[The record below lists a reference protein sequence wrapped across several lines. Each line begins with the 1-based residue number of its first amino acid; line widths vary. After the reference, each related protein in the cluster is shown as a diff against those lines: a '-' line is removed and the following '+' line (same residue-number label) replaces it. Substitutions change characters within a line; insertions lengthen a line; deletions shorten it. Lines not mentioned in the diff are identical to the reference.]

1 MTIASILPVNADSTT
16 TDAIAAILRHFG
28 HVVVNTGHSLRVNAY
43 PTEAQQENV
52 VAFGETRGD
61 ILLSDWDRIGQLLP
75 TDCYHIRFAR

>member
-28 HVVVNTGHSLRVNAY
+28 HVVVNTGHSLKVNAY
-43 PTEAQQENV
+43 PTEGADV

-61 ILLSDWDRIGQLLP
+61 IFLSDWDRIGQLLP
-75 TDCYHIRFAR
+75 TDCYRIRFAR